1 MTTRLVLVDDHELVR
16 AAVRTLFQQD
26 SAFCV
31 VGEAADGPTAV
42 ALVADCRPDVVVMD
56 VSLPGLSGIEATR
69 QVLQQAP
76 QVKVVA
82 LSMYDDP
89 QYVAGMLNAGAA
101 GYVLKAAA
109 AAEVPQAVRAVC
121 AGSTY
126 LSPQVA
132 GAVYDQVHAL
142 ARHPELKERE
152 RQVLRWISEGLST
165 PEIARKMN
173 LSEHTV
179 HTHRQHIMD
188 KLDRHSVAALT
199 KYAIRTG
206 LTTL

>member
-1 MTTRLVLVDDHELVR
+1 MTTRLVLVDDHQLVR
-16 AAVRTLFQQD
+16 NAVRALFQQD

-31 VGEAADGPTAV
+31 VGEADDGPTAV
-42 ALVADCRPDVVVMD
+42 TLIADCRPDVVVMD

-82 LSMYDDP
+82 LSMYNNP

-109 AAEVPQAVRAVC
+109 TAELPQAVRAVL
-121 AGSTY
+121 AGRTY

-132 GAVYDQVHAL
+132 A
-142 ARHPELKERE
+142 
-152 RQVLRWISEGLST
+152 EGGV
-165 PEIARKMN
+165 K
-173 LSEHTV
+173 
-179 HTHRQHIMD
+179 
-188 KLDRHSVAALT
+188 HS
-199 KYAIRTG
+199 
-206 LTTL
+206 